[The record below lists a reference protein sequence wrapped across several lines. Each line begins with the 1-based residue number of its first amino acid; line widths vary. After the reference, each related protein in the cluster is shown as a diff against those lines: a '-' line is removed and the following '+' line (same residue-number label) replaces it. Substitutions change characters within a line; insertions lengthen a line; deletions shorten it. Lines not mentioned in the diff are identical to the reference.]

1 MMGLIKNAY
10 RKMEW
15 YVNAKPYRYILY
27 SMIFNAFE
35 SIMLIWIALKI
46 M

>member
-1 MMGLIKNAY
+1 MMGVIRDAY

-15 YVNAKPYRYILY
+15 YICAKPYRYILY

-35 SIMLIWIALKI
+35 SIMLIWITIKI
-46 M
+46 I